1 MLRRGGRYL
10 SWQRSL
16 GVRATPPRRRQPS
29 SSRGLVRLAAVIP
42 LMVMAFGCSVSGGNL
57 DSDTNV
63 ILVLDSLA
71 AVSDPFGDVVTT
83 GGTILDDTVT
93 ATFSAHLK
101 APITTSAQTT
111 KPELQEVILE
121 R

>member
-1 MLRRGGRYL
+1 M
-10 SWQRSL
+10 
-16 GVRATPPRRRQPS
+16 
-29 SSRGLVRLAAVIP
+29 AAVIP